1 MQAAV
6 AEQPLFDV
14 RQRRP
19 VVLELAL
26 IQSQLAFHLRDARLD
41 LAFALGHV
49 LRIDDQLRA
58 LFGRERR
65 IHDARSDGH
74 QVPVDLLQLRAHRM
88 QLVLSRADPR
98 AQGVELPSRLIGID
112 ERLVQLGRADAA
124 VTRTARADTKAVRR
138 LAELTQTVF
147 ATRLVQ
153 AQVGRDAVLAAG
165 VAIATDA
172 VARKAVHAV
181 FVADRPPIGGQ
192 TFLCT
197 HRIAAGEYRHRADDA
212 EDQCVPGWELAHEYG
227 FRAWVQST

>member
-1 MQAAV
+1 
-6 AEQPLFDV
+6 
-14 RQRRP
+14 
-19 VVLELAL
+19 
-26 IQSQLAFHLRDARLD
+26 
-41 LAFALGHV
+41 
-49 LRIDDQLRA
+49 
-58 LFGRERR
+58 
-65 IHDARSDGH
+65 
-74 QVPVDLLQLRAHRM
+74 M
-88 QLVLSRADPR
+88 QLVLSRADAR
-98 AQGVELPSRLIGID
+98 AQCVELPPRLIGID

-192 TFLCT
+192 AFAFA
-197 HRIAAGEYRHRADDA
+197 HGIAAGECSYGGEDEDA
-212 EDQCVPGWELAHEYG
+212 HTFPGPG
-227 FRAWVQST
+227 S